1 MSWMVWVAE
10 TFGQIS
16 IFLLVNYF
24 LGQNIWNPIN
34 PNTEIVSRTKYGSFQ
49 LIVKWT
55 SPFRPTIYINLH
67 LNPHNFKFIQFCW
80 IIATENRSPYID
92 IKRYKHE
99 IDLSE
104 CGNNRHTGKY
114 LLVLSTSPSLMW
126 NIGTW
131 QKCCCFAFTRTLLLH
146 STGEQAR
153 ASLFRCVFSRYRF
166 SFYRIVCF
174 VLNTHKSC
182 IAGIV

>member
-104 CGNNRHTGKY
+104 CGNNRHTVKY
-114 LLVLSTSPSLMW
+114 LLPTCQAKW
-126 NIGTW
+126 WIIGTW
-131 QKCCCFAFTRTLLLH
+131 QKCCYFAFTRTLLLH
-146 STGEQAR
+146 SLGER
-153 ASLFRCVFSRYRF
+153 RLCVFSRYRF

-174 VLNTHKSC
+174 ALNTHKSC

>member
-99 IDLSE
+99 IDLLE
-104 CGNNRHTGKY
+104 CGNNRHTVKY
-114 LLVLSTSPSLMW
+114 LLPHLPGKMVNYWNMTKVLLLRLYKDAA
-126 NIGTW
+126 I
-131 QKCCCFAFTRTLLLH
+131 AFTRRAAFVCILQIPIFILSHRLL
-146 STGEQAR
+146 
-153 ASLFRCVFSRYRF
+153 RF
-166 SFYRIVCF
+166 EY
-174 VLNTHKSC
+174 T
-182 IAGIV
+182 